1 MLYKFFIKAM
11 SSDIVTVCSVLPRNL
26 RQYYADQ
33 LLLMKTEMEFGITA

>member
-1 MLYKFFIKAM
+1 MLYRFFLKAM

-33 LLLMKTEMEFGITA
+33 LLLLKVAEQYGYSL